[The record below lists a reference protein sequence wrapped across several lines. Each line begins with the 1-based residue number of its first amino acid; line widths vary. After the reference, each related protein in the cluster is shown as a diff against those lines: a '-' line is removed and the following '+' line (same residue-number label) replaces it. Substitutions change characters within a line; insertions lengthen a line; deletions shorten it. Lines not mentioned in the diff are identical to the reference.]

1 MRDAVNSRKPN
12 PRILTELF
20 PVQIRSRPTWRRKS
34 IQTLPPG
41 GFFFV
46 LHQTVMQDRDRILN
60 SRECDPR
67 ACFVEPSASVP
78 ITPWTIPFMS
88 LLASSPFDLQS
99 RFGALALTIRRWPLG
114 VHLLLAVNVPLAI
127 MLAALL
133 VIEYRDEMDQAI
145 QAKEGSLAD
154 EAIAVHQ
161 AVAHI
166 THGHSV
172 SSTKQFIESVCEK
185 MQDARSPGHAIVVV
199 RGDNMLHSNEH
210 GHMTLDA
217 DAALLKTFRS
227 GLSRLQWRNE
237 LIVLG
242 GHEEDGTAVVI
253 AEQATN
259 IRRAARVEVLWQL
272 VTLAIL
278 ALIAAAIVD
287 AVLWRLIR
295 SPLRR
300 MSAKV
305 KTIAR
310 GEFGVMLESPVG
322 RELQHLTRSFNTMS
336 GALATDDRRRHREIQ
351 RAREIQQHLLPNGV
365 NIPGL
370 TIATDYQPAE
380 DVAGDYYDLLPLA
393 DGSWLLVIADVAGHG
408 ISAAMAATLLK
419 ALLLCES
426 ENLSDPTDI
435 LSHVNRRMASLL
447 PTGVFVTVL
456 LAAWN
461 PNNHRLT
468 YVNAGHPPGLLWNPR
483 DGFRELAASA
493 LPVGVMP
500 EVEYASREMTLN
512 DTDRL
517 VLVTDGLLEAAAP
530 TGELFGTNRLKQLIV
545 NHDRATSSE
554 LLNAI
559 LIAVRAFAGDR
570 PLQDDLTLLVAN
582 PL

>member
-1 MRDAVNSRKPN
+1 MSQ
-12 PRILTELF
+12 LT
-20 PVQIRSRPTWRRKS
+20 
-34 IQTLPPG
+34 
-41 GFFFV
+41 
-46 LHQTVMQDRDRILN
+46 
-60 SRECDPR
+60 
-67 ACFVEPSASVP
+67 
-78 ITPWTIPFMS
+78 
-88 LLASSPFDLQS
+88 SSPFDLRS
-99 RFGALALTIRRWPLG
+99 RFGALALTIRQWPLG
-114 VHLLLAVNVPLAI
+114 VHLLLAVNVPLVI

-133 VIEYRDEMDQAI
+133 VFEYRDEMDQATL
-145 QAKEGSLAD
+145 AKEGSLAD

-166 THGHSV
+166 AHGHSV
-172 SSTKQFIESVCEK
+172 TSTKEFIESVCAK
-185 MQDARSPGHAIVVV
+185 MQDTRSPGHAILVV
-199 RGDNMLHSNEH
+199 RGDEMLHSNEH

-217 DAALLKTFRS
+217 DAALLKTFRN
-227 GLSRLQWRNE
+227 GQSRLRWRNE

-253 AEQATN
+253 AELATN
-259 IRRAARVEVLWQL
+259 IRRAARAEVLWQL
-272 VTLAIL
+272 VALAIL

-300 MSAKV
+300 MSATV

-310 GEFGVMLESPVG
+310 GEFGVMLEPPVG

-336 GALATDDRRRHREIQ
+336 EALATDKRRRQREIQ

-370 TIATDYQPAE
+370 TIASDYQPAE

-426 ENLSDPTDI
+426 ENRFNPTEI
-435 LSHVNRRMASLL
+435 LNRVNRRMSSLL
-447 PTGVFVTVL
+447 PTGVFVTAL
-456 LAAWN
+456 LIVWN
-461 PNNHRLT
+461 PVERRLT

-493 LPVGVMP
+493 FPVGVMP
-500 EVEYASREMTLN
+500 DVEYTSLELTL
-512 DTDRL
+512 TTSDRL
-517 VLVTDGLLEAAAP
+517 VLVTDGLLEAFAP
-530 TGELFGTNRLKQLIV
+530 TGELFGADRLKQLII
-545 NHDRATSSE
+545 NHASATPSE

-559 LIAVRAFAGDR
+559 LTAVQSFAGNR
-570 PLQDDLTLLVAN
+570 PLQDDLTLLVASPCN
-582 PL
+582 DVRTNS